1 MRQALVLVNG
11 PLVHEASR
19 VGPLEPLGRAIAA
32 GGRADLV
39 GMLYEET
46 LCRAPTAAERALAE
60 EVIATAAS
68 AADGLADLRWAI
80 FNGREFRFIP

>member
-1 MRQALVLVNG
+1 
-11 PLVHEASR
+11 
-19 VGPLEPLGRAIAA
+19 
-32 GGRADLV
+32 
-39 GMLYEET
+39 MLYEET

-60 EVIATAAS
+60 EVIATAVS